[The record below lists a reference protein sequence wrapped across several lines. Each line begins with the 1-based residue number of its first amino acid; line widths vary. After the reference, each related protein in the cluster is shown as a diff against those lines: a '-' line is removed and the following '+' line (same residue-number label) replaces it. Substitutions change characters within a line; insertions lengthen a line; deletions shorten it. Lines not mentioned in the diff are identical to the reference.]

1 MGVAGKEN
9 TMRRALTFISLFALA
24 QLGSPPGSFSASLQT
39 DTALAARGGGA
50 GGEMHGGRGS
60 APGGEVGGRHE
71 GEERGEHR
79 EFREHGEHQRH
90 KGHDGDIL
98 IIGPGWGYYPEDYP
112 YYQEPPDYY
121 GPPPPVLLYC
131 EDPTGYYPGVTQCP
145 GGWEEIPAEQER

>member
-1 MGVAGKEN
+1 
-9 TMRRALTFISLFALA
+9 MRKVLIITSLFALA
-24 QLGSPPGSFSASLQT
+24 QLVYPPGSFSAALQA
-39 DTALAARGGGA
+39 DPPLAARGGGA

-71 GEERGEHR
+71 GEEHGEHR
-79 EFREHGEHQRH
+79 ELREHERH

-98 IIGPGWGYYPEDYP
+98 IIGPGWGYYP